1 MDFKLND
8 EQKQIVALVDEL
20 GKKELRQ
27 LIRKM
32 LYDREMY
39 KWFRLNRIILD

>member
-1 MDFKLND
+1 MNLGEYD
-8 EQKQIVALVDEL
+8 ELVNKYYFDEL